1 MRKPTHVI
9 KAIYKEAES
18 TLALYISEVFEL
30 RKFYHFYDDLICN
43 IEETPLT
50 FNLVPNKVVAMK
62 GGKSII
68 VKTMRQEKAYCTIL
82 LGILS
87 NGNRFPPVIVF
98 KDNKEGELSES
109 YGSEDYLKNKKDLI
123 YF

>member
-50 FNLVPNKVVAMK
+50 FNLVPNKVMAMK
-62 GGKSII
+62 GAKSVI
-68 VKTMRQEKAYCTIL
+68 VKTIGQEKVYCTIL

-87 NGNRFPPVIVF
+87 NRNILSLIIVF
-98 KDNKEGELSES
+98 KGNKDGN
-109 YGSEDYLKNKKDLI
+109 Y
-123 YF
+123 